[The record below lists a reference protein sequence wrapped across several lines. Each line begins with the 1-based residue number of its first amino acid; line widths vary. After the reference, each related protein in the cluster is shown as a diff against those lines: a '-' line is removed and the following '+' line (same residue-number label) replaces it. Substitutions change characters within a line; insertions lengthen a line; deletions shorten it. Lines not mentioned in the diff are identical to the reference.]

1 MMGRLAKMGGE
12 ENGDRKT
19 YIVVN
24 GDAAVDWFEVTTPS
38 HESQDQQGC
47 YEYNWQVYPSILR
60 FEQPGG
66 SLLLAEFIRNATSSH
81 KNVEVVSPAIEDLQF
96 LKPDQVVHAF
106 AGIKSFYYSTDD
118 EKRQVFRLNEWKGVT
133 GTKNIKPL
141 AIANKDL
148 IADYIVLDDS
158 GNGFRDETDTWD
170 DLIANS
176 KTRQAKVI
184 LKMSRPLG
192 QGPLWEALLESGN
205 LFLLIVEA
213 DNLRLMDVKISRCL
227 SWERTAQDLV
237 WQVAHNRCLDFLHK
251 PEYLIVRFGADG
263 AVLFNNRDDQV
274 SPKLFFDP
282 ICGEEDFE
290 SVYPGKMVGIGNAF
304 TAGLVASIIENQT
317 METAVKN
324 GILSM
329 KRLWQTGFG
338 DNVEQL
344 GYQYSKIFKAPVD
357 ENSITAEAE
366 DPIPSIDEDKNL
378 IIAEAEVPLPKIDQ
392 EQKQW
397 TILEQ
402 ILEQLPTF
410 IESIATNFVL
420 SGKDD
425 SLDRVPLGKF
435 GNLSTYERS
444 EIESFNSIKN
454 LVCEYIQSPAVSRPL
469 SIGVF
474 GPPGSG
480 KSFGVSEVVKSIAPG
495 KVPKDPLEFNL
506 SQFTSIDELIT
517 SFHKVR
523 DVALEGVIPLVFFDE
538 FDSSFNQEKL
548 GWLKY
553 FLAPMQDGYF
563 RDGENKHPLGKA
575 IFVFAGGTTSTC
587 AEFIANE
594 QHQFF
599 KDAKGTDF
607 VSRLRGFIN
616 IKGPNPSTGELQ
628 SDRLAMIRRATVLR
642 FLLKKHAPHIFKA
655 GEECLIDSEVLHAFI
670 KVPHYNH
677 GIRSMQSIIEMSS
690 LARRKKYEQAALPS
704 VTQLALHVDAD
715 AFNRIVI
722 REVIFYAAR
731 ETIARTIHEK
741 YIEDN
746 KSKIKPDD
754 PALLPW
760 EKLNAGYKYSNQEQ
774 TDHILEKLRSFD
786 YDILPVTKR
795 EINLIKFTPEEV
807 LKMAELEH
815 ERFVL
820 ERKKQG
826 WVHGKVKDPVRKI
839 NPCLVPWDELDNET
853 KKIDIKTVKAIPE
866 LLAAAGLEISKMA

>member
-1 MMGRLAKMGGE
+1 MMGRLARMSEKEKVAG
-12 ENGDRKT
+12 KT
-19 YIVVN
+19 CIAVN

-47 YEYNWQVYPSILR
+47 YKYNWQVYPGILR
-60 FEQPGG
+60 FKQPGG
-66 SLLLAEFIRNATSSH
+66 SLLLAEFIKNATSSN
-81 KNVEVVSPAIEDLQF
+81 KNVEVVSPDIEDIQF
-96 LKPDQVVHAF
+96 LKPNQAVHAF
-106 AGIKSFYYSTDD
+106 AGIKSFYSSTED
-118 EKRQVFRLNEWKGVT
+118 KKGQVFRLNEWKGVT
-133 GTKNIKPL
+133 GTDDIKPL

-148 IADYIVLDDS
+148 FADYIVLDDS
-158 GNGFRDETDTWD
+158 GNGFRDVPDTWNN
-170 DLIANS
+170 LITNVKA
-176 KTRQAKVI
+176 KKPKVI

-192 QGPLWEALLESGN
+192 QGPLWEALLKSGN

-227 SWERTAQDLV
+227 SWERTAQDLA
-237 WQVAHNRCLDFLHK
+237 WQVAYNRCLAFLHK

-263 AVLFNNRDDQV
+263 AVLFNNLDDQV
-274 SPKLFFDP
+274 NPLLFFDP
-282 ICGEEDFE
+282 KCGEEDFE

-304 TAGLVASIIENQT
+304 TAGLVASILDKQT
-317 METAVKN
+317 MENAVRN

-338 DNVEQL
+338 DNIEQL
-344 GYQYSKIFKAPVD
+344 GYQYKKIFKAP
-357 ENSITAEAE
+357 
-366 DPIPSIDEDKNL
+366 EDKNL
-378 IIAEAEVPLPKIDQ
+378 IIAEAEVPLPSIDP
-392 EQKQW
+392 EHKQW

-402 ILEQLPTF
+402 LPT
-410 IESIATNFVL
+410 IIDIIATNFVL
-420 SGKDD
+420 SGKDE

-435 GNLSTYERS
+435 GKLSTYERS
-444 EIESFNSIKN
+444 EIESFNSIRN
-454 LVCEYIQSPAVSRPL
+454 LVCEYLQSPAVTRPL

-480 KSFGVSEVVKSIAPG
+480 KSFGVTEVVKSIAPD
-495 KVPKDPLEFNL
+495 KVSKEPLEFNL

-523 DVALEGVIPLVFFDE
+523 DDALKGFVPLVFFDE

-563 RDGENKHPLGKA
+563 HDGENKHPLGKA

-587 AEFIANE
+587 AEFIENE
-594 QHQFF
+594 QHQYF

-642 FLLKKHAPHIFKA
+642 FLLKNHAPHIFKA
-655 GEECLIDSEVLHAFI
+655 GEECLIDRGVLHAFL
-670 KVPHYNH
+670 KAPFYMH

-715 AFNRIVI
+715 AFNKIVV
-722 REVIFYAAR
+722 REVLFSLAR
-731 ETIARTIHEK
+731 ETIARAIHEK

-746 KSKIKPDD
+746 KSKKEPDD
-754 PALLPW
+754 PSLQPW
-760 EKLNAGYKYSNQEQ
+760 EKLSDETRASNLGQA
-774 TDHILEKLRSFD
+774 DHIPEKLKRCN
-786 YDILPVTKR
+786 YDFLPVTKR
-795 EINLIKFTPEEV
+795 KINLIKFKPADV
-807 LKMAELEH
+807 LKMAKLEH
-815 ERFVL
+815 ERFVV
-820 ERKKQG
+820 EKKNQG
-826 WVHGKVKDPVRKI
+826 WVQGEKRDDDRKI
-839 NPCLVPWDELDNET
+839 RTDLVPWDELDAG
-853 KKIDIKTVKAIPE
+853 KKEINMKIVKAIPGILSE
-866 LLAAAGLEISKMA
+866 AGLEIH

>member
-1 MMGRLAKMGGE
+1 
-12 ENGDRKT
+12 
-19 YIVVN
+19 
-24 GDAAVDWFEVTTPS
+24 
-38 HESQDQQGC
+38 
-47 YEYNWQVYPSILR
+47 
-60 FEQPGG
+60 
-66 SLLLAEFIRNATSSH
+66 
-81 KNVEVVSPAIEDLQF
+81 
-96 LKPDQVVHAF
+96 
-106 AGIKSFYYSTDD
+106 
-118 EKRQVFRLNEWKGVT
+118 
-133 GTKNIKPL
+133 
-141 AIANKDL
+141 
-148 IADYIVLDDS
+148 LDDS

-192 QGPLWEALLESGN
+192 QGPLWDALLESGN

-227 SWERTAQDLV
+227 SWERTAQDLA
-237 WQVAHNRCLDFLHK
+237 WQVAYNRCLAFLHK
-251 PEYLIVRFGADG
+251 SEYLIVRFGADG

-274 SPKLFFDP
+274 KPLLFFDP
-282 ICGEEDFE
+282 KCGEEDFE

-304 TAGLVASIIENQT
+304 TAGLVASIVDKQT
-317 METAVKN
+317 MENAVRN

-329 KRLWQTGFG
+329 KRLWQSGFG
-338 DNVEQL
+338 DNIEQL
-344 GYQYSKIFKAPVD
+344 GYQYKKIFKAPED
-357 ENSITAEAE
+357 KNLITAEAE
-366 DPIPSIDEDKNL
+366 DPLPSIDEDKNL
-378 IIAEAEVPLPKIDQ
+378 ITAEAEVPLPSNDPA
-392 EQKQW
+392 QKQW

-402 ILEQLPTF
+402 LPTL
-410 IESIATNFVL
+410 IESIAANFVL
-420 SGKDD
+420 YGKDD
-425 SLDRVPLGKF
+425 LLDRVPLGKF

-444 EIESFNSIKN
+444 EIESFNSIRN
-454 LVCEYIQSPAVSRPL
+454 LVCEYLRSPAVTRPL

-480 KSFGVSEVVKSIAPG
+480 KSFGVTEVVKSIAPD
-495 KVPKDPLEFNL
+495 KVSEDPLEFNL

-523 DVALEGVIPLVFFDE
+523 DDALKGFVPLVFFDE

-563 RDGENKHPLGKA
+563 RDGENLHPLGKA

-628 SDRLAMIRRATVLR
+628 SDRLAMVRRATVLR

-655 GEECLIDSEVLHAFI
+655 GKECLIDREVLHAFI

-731 ETIARTIHEK
+731 ETIARAIHKK

-746 KSKIKPDD
+746 KSKKEPDD

-760 EKLNAGYKYSNQEQ
+760 EELRGDYKASNQGQ
-774 TDHILEKLRSFD
+774 ADHILEKIRSFE
-786 YDILPVTKR
+786 YDIFPVTKR
-795 EINLIKFTPEEV
+795 EINLIKFKPAEV
-807 LKMAELEH
+807 LEMAELEH
-815 ERFVL
+815 ERFVV
-820 ERKKQG
+820 ERKNQG

-839 NPCLVPWDELDNET
+839 NPCLVPWDELDNKT
-853 KKIDIKTVKAIPE
+853 KEIDINTVKAIPG
-866 LLAAAGLEISKMA
+866 LLAAAGLEIHKME

>member
-1 MMGRLAKMGGE
+1 MGGE

-19 YIVVN
+19 CIAVN

-47 YEYNWQVYPSILR
+47 YEYNWQVYPGILR

-66 SLLLAEFIRNATSSH
+66 SLLLAEFIRNATSSN
-81 KNVEVVSPAIEDLQF
+81 KNIEVVSPAIEDLQF
-96 LKPDQVVHAF
+96 LKPDQVVHVF
-106 AGIKSFYYSTDD
+106 AGIKSFSYSTDD
-118 EKRQVFRLNEWKGVT
+118 VERQIFRLNEWKGVT
-133 GTKNIKPL
+133 GTNNIKPL
-141 AIANKDL
+141 AIAKKDL

-158 GNGFRDETDTWD
+158 GNGFRDETDIWG

-192 QGPLWEALLESGN
+192 QGPLWDALLESGN

-227 SWERTAQDLV
+227 SWERTAQDLA
-237 WQVAHNRCLDFLHK
+237 WQVAYNRCLAFLHK

-274 SPKLFFDP
+274 KPLLFFDP
-282 ICGEEDFE
+282 KCGEEDFE

-304 TAGLVASIIENQT
+304 TAGLVASIVDKQT
-317 METAVKN
+317 MENAVRN

-338 DNVEQL
+338 DNIEQL
-344 GYQYSKIFKAPVD
+344 GYQYKKIFKAP
-357 ENSITAEAE
+357 
-366 DPIPSIDEDKNL
+366 EDKNL
-378 IIAEAEVPLPKIDQ
+378 ITAEAEVPLPSNDPA
-392 EQKQW
+392 QKQW

-402 ILEQLPTF
+402 LPTL
-410 IESIATNFVL
+410 IESIAANFVL
-420 SGKDD
+420 YGKDD
-425 SLDRVPLGKF
+425 LLDRVPLGKF

-444 EIESFNSIKN
+444 EIESFNSIRN
-454 LVCEYIQSPAVSRPL
+454 LVCEYLQSPAVTRPL

-480 KSFGVSEVVKSIAPG
+480 KSFGVTEVVKSIAPG

-506 SQFTSIDELIT
+506 SQFNSIDELIT

-523 DVALEGVIPLVFFDE
+523 DVALEGIVPLVFFDE

-563 RDGENKHPLGKA
+563 HDGENKHPLGKA

-587 AEFIANE
+587 AEFIENE

-642 FLLKKHAPHIFKA
+642 FLLKNHAPHIFKA
-655 GEECLIDSEVLHAFI
+655 GKECLIDSEVLHAFL
-670 KVPHYNH
+670 KAPHYNH

-715 AFNRIVI
+715 AFNRIV
-722 REVIFYAAR
+722 
-731 ETIARTIHEK
+731 
-741 YIEDN
+741 
-746 KSKIKPDD
+746 
-754 PALLPW
+754 
-760 EKLNAGYKYSNQEQ
+760 
-774 TDHILEKLRSFD
+774 
-786 YDILPVTKR
+786 
-795 EINLIKFTPEEV
+795 
-807 LKMAELEH
+807 
-815 ERFVL
+815 
-820 ERKKQG
+820 
-826 WVHGKVKDPVRKI
+826 
-839 NPCLVPWDELDNET
+839 
-853 KKIDIKTVKAIPE
+853 
-866 LLAAAGLEISKMA
+866 